1 MLCGLR
7 LGKFVRVTI
16 VIVRHLIG
24 KTVSDVDPMCR
35 IFVTVSKTNCVIEIE
50 KLATFSY

>member
-1 MLCGLR
+1 MLCG

-24 KTVSDVDPMCR
+24 KTVSDVDPVPHFCHR
-35 IFVTVSKTNCVIEIE
+35 FAITNCVIEI
-50 KLATFSY
+50 KLAY